1 MAPWQVI
8 FHVVPHRAM
17 ATAPRVLDAGIVATT
32 DWWGAGTG
40 TGPGALRDR
49 LGVLVGPPTRTTPT
63 VESWGAADGNGVD
76 VHLSN
81 GRIARV
87 IAHVD
92 VRKLDPKFGA
102 ALLGLARSMQGVLVR
117 ADGWVTEP
125 TVGGYSGA
133 LRGDPAW
140 AHANEPAP
148 MRIASDEAEEDA

>member
-17 ATAPRVLDAGIVATT
+17 ANAPRLLDAERVATT
-32 DWWGAGTG
+32 EWWATTGGSSARELREKLGA
-40 TGPGALRDR
+40 
-49 LGVLVGPPTRTTPT
+49 LVGPPARATPAI
-63 VESWGAADGNGVD
+63 ESWGSADGNGID

-81 GRIARV
+81 GRIVRI

-102 ALLGLARSMQGVLVR
+102 ALLGFVRSAQSVLVR
-117 ADGWVTEP
+117 ADGWVAEP
-125 TVGGYSGA
+125 TVGAYSTA

-140 AHANEPAP
+140 AHANEPRALT
-148 MRIASDEAEEDA
+148 IAREGGEDDG

>member
-17 ATAPRVLDAGIVATT
+17 ATAPRVLDAGIVAAT
-32 DWWGAGTG
+32 DWWGAGPATRE
-40 TGPGALRDR
+40 LRDR

-63 VESWGAADGNGVD
+63 VESWGMADGNGVD
-76 VHLSN
+76 VHLSA
-81 GRIARV
+81 GRIASV

-102 ALLGLARSMQGVLVR
+102 ALLGLARSMQSVLVR
-117 ADGWVTEP
+117 ADGWVAEP
-125 TVGGYSGA
+125 TVGGYSTA

-148 MRIASDEAEEDA
+148 LKIATDENEDDE

>member
-17 ATAPRVLDAGIVATT
+17 ATAPRLLDASIVATT
-32 DWWGAGTG
+32 DWWGAGAG
-40 TGPGALRDR
+40 TRELRDR
-49 LGVLVGPPTRTTPT
+49 LAVLVGPPTRATPT
-63 VESWGAADGNGVD
+63 VESWGDPDGNGVD
-76 VHLSN
+76 VHLVN

-102 ALLGLARSMQGVLVR
+102 ALLGLARSMQSVLLR

-125 TVGGYSGA
+125 TVGGYSSA

-140 AHANEPAP
+140 KHANEMAP
-148 MRIASDEAEEDA
+148 PGMAPGTEDDE

>member
-17 ATAPRVLDAGIVATT
+17 VTAPRVLDAGIVATR
-32 DWWGAGTG
+32 DWWGAGA
-40 TGPGALRDR
+40 GPRELRDR
-49 LGVLVGPPTRTTPT
+49 LGVLVGPPTRTTSS
-63 VESWGAADGNGVD
+63 VESWGTADGNGVD
-76 VHLSN
+76 VHLS
-81 GRIARV
+81 GGKIARV

-102 ALLGLARSMQGVLVR
+102 ALLGLARSMQSVLVR

-125 TVGGYSGA
+125 TVGGYSSA

-140 AHANEPAP
+140 AHANEPKP
-148 MRIASDEAEEDA
+148 LKIATEETEDDE

>member
-17 ATAPRVLDAGIVATT
+17 AKAPRVLDAGIVSTT
-32 DWWGAGTG
+32 EWWSDGTG
-40 TGPGALRDR
+40 TRELREKLGALI
-49 LGVLVGPPTRTTPT
+49 GPPSRTSPT
-63 VESWGAADGNGVD
+63 VESWGTADGNGVD

-81 GRIARV
+81 AGITRI

-102 ALLGLARSMQGVLVR
+102 ALLGFARSMQSVLVR
-117 ADGWVTEP
+117 ADGWVAEP
-125 TVGGYSGA
+125 TVGGYSAA

-140 AHANEPAP
+140 AQANEPAP
-148 MRIASDEAEEDA
+148 MRIADGALDDDED

>member
-17 ATAPRVLDAGIVATT
+17 ATAPRVLDAGIVAAT
-32 DWWGAGTG
+32 DWWGAGPG
-40 TGPGALRDR
+40 TRELRDR
-49 LGVLVGPPTRTTPT
+49 LKVLVGAPTRTTPT

-76 VHLSN
+76 VHLSE

-102 ALLGLARSMQGVLVR
+102 ALLGLARSMQSVLVR
-117 ADGWVTEP
+117 ADGWVAEP
-125 TVGGYSGA
+125 TVGGYSAA

-140 AHANEPAP
+140 KHANEPGPLKA
-148 MRIASDEAEEDA
+148 ATEEKEEDE

>member
-17 ATAPRVLDAGIVATT
+17 ATAPRVLDAGTVATA
-32 DWWGAGTG
+32 DWWGAG
-40 TGPGALRDR
+40 PGVRELRDR
-49 LGVLVGPPTRTTPT
+49 LEVLVGPPTHATPT
-63 VESWGAADGNGVD
+63 LERWGTADGNGVD
-76 VHLSN
+76 VHLAG

-102 ALLGLARSMQGVLVR
+102 ALLGLARSMQSVLVR
-117 ADGWVTEP
+117 ADGWVAEP
-125 TVGGYSGA
+125 TVGGYSTA

-140 AHANEPAP
+140 AHANEPKP
-148 MRIASDEAEEDA
+148 LKIATEEEDPD

>member
-8 FHVVPHRAM
+8 FYLVPHRAM

-32 DWWGAGTG
+32 DWWGAGA
-40 TGPGALRDR
+40 GARELRDR

-63 VESWGAADGNGVD
+63 LESWGAADGNGVD
-76 VHLSN
+76 VHLSA

-87 IAHVD
+87 VAHVD

-102 ALLGLARSMQGVLVR
+102 ALLGLARSMQSVLVR
-117 ADGWVTEP
+117 ADGWVAEP
-125 TVGGYSGA
+125 TVGGYSTA

-140 AHANEPAP
+140 AHANEPKP
-148 MRIASDEAEEDA
+148 LKIATEVEEEDE